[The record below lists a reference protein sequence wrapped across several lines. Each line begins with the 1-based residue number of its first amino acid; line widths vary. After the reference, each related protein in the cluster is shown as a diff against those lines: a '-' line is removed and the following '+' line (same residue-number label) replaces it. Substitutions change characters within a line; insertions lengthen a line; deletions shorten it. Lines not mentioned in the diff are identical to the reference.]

1 MAASQERNIEDALVS
16 AINSLSTGA
25 TVVNHLDNS
34 SAKALPAIVVHVQ
47 PGGKIMPNYSKYE
60 ARCDVTAIS
69 HMADDGSGDERDAD
83 YNAVSEYMDAL
94 TAATL
99 STLSGEQVDGIVPVQ
114 GVSDFDDDGP
124 AFLVSS
130 VLIYMTRT

>member
-1 MAASQERNIEDALVS
+1 MATSQERVIEDALVA
-16 AINSLSTGA
+16 AITSLSTGA
-25 TVVNHLDNS
+25 TVLNHLDNTDK
-34 SAKALPAIVVHVQ
+34 KALPAIVVHVQ

-69 HMADDGSGDERDAD
+69 HMADDADGDDRDAD
-83 YNAVSEYMDAL
+83 YNAVSVYMDSL

-99 STLSGEQVDGIVPVQ
+99 STLSGEQVDGIVPVT
-114 GVSDFDDDGP
+114 GSSDFADDGP